1 MFNLLVIFD
10 NSIKYYSGIAECDIL
25 NKIRD
30 QVVVADKYIN
40 MHSDNE
46 VSLEYNNE
54 LIKIMENI
62 NWVIEPEKINYF
74 VQKLGEFIFYI
85 ICKEKELSIYRIKEQ
100 QNKSTPDFKIEYTQK
115 DIFFEIKTPT
125 YVCSSNHI
133 KNDLEESLN
142 NNIELENQI
151 KNGKRC
157 ALVER
162 CISPYYGSHKSNNHC
177 CPR

>member
-1 MFNLLVIFD
+1 
-10 NSIKYYSGIAECDIL
+10 
-25 NKIRD
+25 
-30 QVVVADKYIN
+30 